1 MPELIHFEQTGAR
14 GSYRPVGV
22 VTLEQAIEIVAG
34 GIEHA
39 RALGCADLLVNVQ
52 GLSGFA
58 VPTTFGRYAFAVR
71 WAQAAGGALRVAFV
85 SRPEFIDQEKI
96 GMVKAQNRGLDANV
110 FSVESDA
117 VRWLDLRKGAHR

>member
-14 GSYRPVGV
+14 GSYHAVGV
-22 VTLEQAIEIVAG
+22 VTFEQAIEIVAG

-71 WAQAAGGALRVAFV
+71 WAQAAAGELRVAFV

-96 GMVKAQNRGLDANV
+96 GMVMAQNRGLDANV